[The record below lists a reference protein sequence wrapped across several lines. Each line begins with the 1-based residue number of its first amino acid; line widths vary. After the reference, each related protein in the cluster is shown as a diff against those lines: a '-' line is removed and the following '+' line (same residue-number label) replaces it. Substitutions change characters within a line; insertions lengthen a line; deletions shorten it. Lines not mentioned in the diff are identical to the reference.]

1 MCSERYFFT
10 YKTLIGDVTI
20 ASENNKITKVDFCDK
35 FDFPIKRMNTDLL
48 QITANQIE
56 EYLKGDRKTFDVPIM
71 LKGTDFQKKVWS
83 ELCLIPYGETRSY
96 KQIAENIGNFKAFR
110 AVGMANNKNPI
121 MILIPCHRVIGS
133 NGSLVGYAKGLEV
146 KKRLLDLEKFY
157 K

>member
-10 YKTLIGDVTI
+10 YKTLIGDVII
-20 ASENNKITKVDFCDK
+20 ASENNKITKVDFCNK

-48 QITANQIE
+48 QLTANQIE

-83 ELCLIPYGETRSY
+83 ELCLIPYSETRSY
-96 KQIAENIGNFKAFR
+96 KQIAESIGNFKAFR